1 MNFLYFINNN
11 LKKIKNK
18 FYIIFFLLI
27 KKPLY
32 IINYNSNGNSFIY
45 KGLLINSSL
54 SSTYKCNFLGADNKQ

>member
-32 IINYNSNGNSFIY
+32 IINYNSNGNSFIC
-45 KGLLINSSL
+45 KGLLINS
-54 SSTYKCNFLGADNKQ
+54 

>member
-27 KKPLY
+27 KKRNHPKLAY
-32 IINYNSNGNSFIY
+32 
-45 KGLLINSSL
+45 
-54 SSTYKCNFLGADNKQ
+54 

>member
-27 KKPLY
+27 QYFGK
-32 IINYNSNGNSFIY
+32 
-45 KGLLINSSL
+45 
-54 SSTYKCNFLGADNKQ
+54 FLPKN

>member
-27 KKPLY
+27 KKPL
-32 IINYNSNGNSFIY
+32 
-45 KGLLINSSL
+45 SL
-54 SSTYKCNFLGADNKQ
+54 VSR